1 MSGFIVTYSQQPD
14 TQGRKEP
21 SALLW
26 WVTANGRTG
35 KSRMCVCGYCQTLSQ
50 HGSCCQCRL
59 LSRTFVNPQP
69 WGLCSRKGA
78 SNRSQQETSVPK
90 SCCTQREGR
99 ENLGMLISLP
109 LGRYL
114 LGKCLTFICT
124 SAVNKEAFTFSPA
137 QQSRRV
143 GGFCSQTTRGAGGA
157 QPAPGILGQAWKK
170 TAEMTKVQV
179 EGEPGGSWEDL

>member
-1 MSGFIVTYSQQPD
+1 
-14 TQGRKEP
+14 
-21 SALLW
+21 
-26 WVTANGRTG
+26 
-35 KSRMCVCGYCQTLSQ
+35 MCVCSYCQTLSQ

-99 ENLGMLISLP
+99 GNLGMLISLP

-179 EGEPGGSWEDL
+179 EGEPGGS